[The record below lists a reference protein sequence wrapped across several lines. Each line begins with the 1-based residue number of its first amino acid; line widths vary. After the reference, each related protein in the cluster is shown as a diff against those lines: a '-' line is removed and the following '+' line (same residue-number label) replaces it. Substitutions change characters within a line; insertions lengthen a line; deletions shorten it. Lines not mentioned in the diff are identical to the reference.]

1 MNESDGAPVLI
12 EPVNQRDK
20 VIIVS
25 QRIHQILSECTFRV
39 FILVA
44 LLKVDQ

>member
-12 EPVNQRDK
+12 EHDK

-25 QRIHQILSECTFRV
+25 QRIRQILSECTFRV